1 MATTQPQD
9 AQDWSIDQPPVEE
22 WDPTLPPSVRICTGG
37 DRARQWL
44 QSRRGQQ
51 PLFSCVLGF
60 TKTGLIPGIS
70 AAGATPADRRYTAL
84 ADAEFLVNGPRCN
97 PAYPLPPLAG
107 GASPVLISR
116 ALIEALHWRVKVVDA
131 GLRDGPSV
139 PTLSLGG
146 LPARCLSTGRALSRA
161 VVEQLFA
168 AGLRLGEQLCTEAAP
183 IPPDYLLISECVV
196 GGTSTALAVLLG
208 LGIDAIDRV
217 NSSHPTCNH
226 AQKLD
231 LALEGLRRSGLGE
244 WNPDRQRVEGPLN
257 RDPLAIVAAVGDPMQ
272 PVAAGMA
279 LAASRFGGA
288 LLAGGTQMLAVY
300 ALARAIAHQRDLP
313 WHPEA
318 IAVGT
323 TRWVA
328 TDPTAD
334 LVGLAQ
340 AIAPPAEEPI
350 VIASTLSFAQSSWA
364 QLRAYEAGFVKEGVG
379 AGGAAIAASCGA
391 GWTGDRSLQA
401 IEQLLSRWSGIACH
415 P

>member
-1 MATTQPQD
+1 MAMTQPQD
-9 AQDWSIDQPPVEE
+9 AQDWSIDRPPAEAQH
-22 WDPTLPPSVRICTGG
+22 PALPPSVQIWTGG
-37 DRARQWL
+37 DRASQWL

-51 PLFSCVLGF
+51 PLFTCILGF
-60 TKTGLIPGIS
+60 TETGLIPGIS

-97 PAYPLPPLAG
+97 PAYPLPPLNG

-116 ALIEALHWRVKVVDA
+116 ALIEALRWRVKVVNA
-131 GLRDGPSV
+131 GLRDNPSV
-139 PTLSLGG
+139 PTIPTGG
-146 LPARCLSTGRALSRA
+146 IPARCLSTGRALNRA

-168 AGLRLGEQLCTEAAP
+168 AGLRLGEQLCTTAAP

-226 AQKLD
+226 AQKLA
-231 LALEGLRRSGLGE
+231 LSLEGLRRSGLGE
-244 WNPDRQRVEGPLN
+244 WNPHRKRVEGPLN
-257 RDPLAIVAAVGDPMQ
+257 CDPLAIVAAVGDPMQ
-272 PVAAGMA
+272 PLAAGMA

-300 ALARAIAHQRDLP
+300 ALARAIARRRNLP

-328 TDPTAD
+328 ADPTAD

-340 AIAPPAEEPI
+340 AIAPLAEAPI
-350 VIASTLSFAQSSWA
+350 VLSTALSFAQSSWA

-391 GWTGDRSLQA
+391 GWTSDRSLQA
-401 IEQLLSRWSGIACH
+401 IEALLRRWSGIVCH
-415 P
+415 S